1 MPREH
6 ARRWRA
12 RASIWN
18 PTRTTDVNY
27 TPKFGEM
34 APPSGLLFFAL
45 NANVAYFVAM
55 SVAHWIGYKV
65 PVLFI
70 YYDTPFHAY
79 QDKIIAFCAATY
91 AIFCF
96 AASRHR
102 AVVPF
107 VIASLAVTTAGLSA
121 INASDELRS
130 VLPKGA
136 STNAYWAQTGMI
148 GALTVAIALLYSA
161 SPDVKEKVKS
171 GA

>member
-1 MPREH
+1 
-6 ARRWRA
+6 
-12 RASIWN
+12 
-18 PTRTTDVNY
+18 
-27 TPKFGEM
+27 M
-34 APPSGLLFFAL
+34 APPSGLLLLAL

-96 AASRHR
+96 AAARHR

-107 VIASLAVTTAGLSA
+107 VIASLALTTAGLSA

-136 STNAYWAQTGMI
+136 STNAYWAQTAMI
-148 GALTVAIALLYSA
+148 GALTVVIALLYAA
-161 SPDVKEKVKS
+161 SPDKEKVKS
-171 GA
+171 SA